1 MDGKP
6 EPTQCAGCSDIDLR
20 DARGILET
28 RITGRE
34 SLAELPGTGRDV
46 TPVHS
51 SDGLHSRGVSPCHG
65 SSLLRF
71 MGLPDHR
78 IFRSLRILR
87 YASGLDVSDRRTA
100 SS

>member
-6 EPTQCAGCSDIDLR
+6 ESTQCAGCSNIDLR

-34 SLAELPGTGRDV
+34 PLAELPGTGRDV

-51 SDGLHSRGVSPCHG
+51 ADGLHPCGISPYHG

-71 MGLPDHR
+71 VGLPDHR
-78 IFRSLRILR
+78 IFCSLRILW
-87 YASGLDVSDRRTA
+87 YPSGLDVSDRRTA
-100 SS
+100 SP